1 MKTQIKKPEDVSH
14 VIQNKTK
21 AVKQAPVQEILQRYL
36 DRTVQREA
44 IEDEDEL
51 LQGKFTDTAQ
61 RMESDEEELLQGKF
75 DSNMTIQKQK
85 MIDAEYKRLTHGW
98 HGKDVPKKIKEK
110 QKAKSKDEIRD
121 RLLQNPAN
129 AALPVAQLKPN
140 NTGLPDNVKTGI
152 ENLSGYSM
160 DDVRVHYNSDKPA
173 QLQAL
178 AYTQGTDIHVAPGQE
193 KHLPHEAW
201 HVVQQKQGRVQPT
214 TQMQGI
220 NVNDNKGL
228 ENEADVMGGKAIQRM
243 AWVISRELNL
253 GMSGSSN
260 SDSSSSRAQVGN
272 RERGSSHGS
281 SDSSNGASLSGV
293 ASSSVITPVVSSN
306 DSSIATSGS
315 SSEEAASETGSKGA
329 TSGSALNSE
338 TAKTVPQEEINNL
351 IGNPQNIRDLDLDAT
366 GDKSAWHKITHLKFH
381 HRHILFDKEYNLP
394 LSSGKKQTNNIGYGG
409 VLYSENSLNG
419 YEINNK
425 ISENDAEDKHL
436 RKAIKAKKNYGAYK
450 LLTHNCQHW
459 VNDVVAEFKNIKTQN
474 QEAATENPQEE

>member
-1 MKTQIKKPEDVSH
+1 MKTQVKKPEDVSH
-14 VIQNKTK
+14 VIQSKTK

-51 LQGKFTDTAQ
+51 LQGKFEPVQREALDEEELLQGKFSNTIP

-75 DSNMTIQKQK
+75 DGNMTIQKQK

-110 QKAKSKDEIRD
+110 QEEKSKDEIRD

-160 DDVRVHYNSDKPA
+160 DDVRVHYNSAKPA

-214 TQMQGI
+214 TQMQGV

-228 ENEADVMGGKAIQRM
+228 ENEADVMGREAVVQHKICNKSIFKNNGLKSCTMQLQMSDEDINALRNLPDEFNHIELYHGDDREYLEEIGISTINTSKWNDPFLKNSILKGKESANELQSKTYEKVKALPDDKFDTYIRNWINGGHIDEGDLIKPSRFGFNGWCCSLYKDKTKGNAIYEIIFSQKFRKIK
-243 AWVISRELNL
+243 ATKNNALYE
-253 GMSGSSN
+253 
-260 SDSSSSRAQVGN
+260 SDKTKLQFSDIKTDQAEVDIL
-272 RERGSSHGS
+272 SSHEP
-281 SDSSNGASLSGV
+281 NEPN
-293 ASSSVITPVVSSN
+293 VIV
-306 DSSIATSGS
+306 
-315 SSEEAASETGSKGA
+315 
-329 TSGSALNSE
+329 
-338 TAKTVPQEEINNL
+338 
-351 IGNPQNIRDLDLDAT
+351 
-366 GDKSAWHKITHLKFH
+366 
-381 HRHILFDKEYNLP
+381 
-394 LSSGKKQTNNIGYGG
+394 
-409 VLYSENSLNG
+409 
-419 YEINNK
+419 
-425 ISENDAEDKHL
+425 
-436 RKAIKAKKNYGAYK
+436 RK
-450 LLTHNCQHW
+450 L
-459 VNDVVAEFKNIKTQN
+459 
-474 QEAATENPQEE
+474 